1 MRNVVTDS
9 CVNYLGGG
17 GMTLSHLAGWNS
29 MQYGWRE
36 NCDLGGGWGKT
47 VICSCQERG
56 DMKEKWVAA
65 GNRGFTLMRTA
76 CSGTDW

>member
-1 MRNVVTDS
+1 MRNVVTDA

-36 NCDLGGGWGKT
+36 NCDLGGGGEE
-47 VICSCQERG
+47 ERG

>member
-1 MRNVVTDS
+1 MRNVVTDA

-36 NCDLGGGWGKT
+36 NCDLGGGGGK
-47 VICSCQERG
+47 
-56 DMKEKWVAA
+56 
-65 GNRGFTLMRTA
+65 L
-76 CSGTDW
+76 